1 MRRIIYLLMILPL
14 FLIAQD
20 KNDPQHKVKVGDNA
34 PNFTLHYQAGKKV
47 ELSSLKGKVIMLQ
60 FTASW
65 CPVCIKE
72 MPHIEKEIFQKHI
85 NDTNFVLVA
94 IDLKEGDKEIE
105 KLKKASG
112 ITYPIL
118 YDKDGK
124 IFELYAEKDAGVT
137 RNILIDKD
145 GKIVYLTRLFVQ
157 EQFDGLVKKID
168 ELLSK

>member
-1 MRRIIYLLMILPL
+1 M
-14 FLIAQD
+14 IAQD
-20 KNDPQHKVKVGDNA
+20 KPNPQHKVKVGDKA
-34 PNFTLHYQAGKKV
+34 PDFTLQYIDGHKIQLSQLRGKIV
-47 ELSSLKGKVIMLQ
+47 MLQ

-72 MPHIEKEIFQKHI
+72 MPHIENEIWQKHK
-85 NDTNFVLVA
+85 NDTNFVIVA
-94 IDLKEGDKEIE
+94 IDFKEENDFIN

-112 ITYPIL
+112 ITYPVL
-118 YDKDGK
+118 YDKQGE

-157 EQFDGLVKKID
+157 EEFDGLVKMINK
-168 ELLSK
+168 LLSK